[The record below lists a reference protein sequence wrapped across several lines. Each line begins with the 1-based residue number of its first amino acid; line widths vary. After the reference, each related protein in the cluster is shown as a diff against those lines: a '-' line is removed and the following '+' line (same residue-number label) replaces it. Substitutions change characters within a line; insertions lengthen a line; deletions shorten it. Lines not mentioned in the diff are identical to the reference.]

1 MVTMRIL
8 IAIPTYNE
16 CENILQLYERIT
28 QVLPDCEIVVLDDSS
43 PDGTA
48 EIVREIARSNPGV
61 RLFLRNQK
69 LGIGS
74 AHKEAFRQA
83 IACNADVLV
92 TLDADLTHNPEDIPK
107 LLAALQFADVAV
119 GSRFIKGGGLQDWTP
134 IRRALTHL
142 GHIATKY
149 LLQVP
154 YDATGALRAYRING
168 LAAELPLAPVHDGYP
183 FFYQSLTWFVRH
195 NSSVTEVPI
204 VLTARAY
211 GSSKMQTRDVFFGF
225 VGLFK
230 FALTHRT
237 SFRKHRALRS
247 EEKK

>member
-1 MVTMRIL
+1 MNSVL

-16 CENILQLYERIT
+16 RENIIQLCNRISL
-28 QVLPDCEIVVLDDSS
+28 VLPDSDIVVLDDNS
-43 PDGTA
+43 PDGTGEA
-48 EIVREIARSNPGV
+48 VRELARLNPQV
-61 RLFLRNQK
+61 RLISRTQK

-83 IACNADVLV
+83 ITCHADVLV

-119 GSRFIKGGGLQDWTP
+119 GSRFLDGGGLQDWTP
-134 IRRALTHL
+134 IRRTLTHL
-142 GHIATKY
+142 GHLATKY

-168 LAAELPLAPVHDGYP
+168 LATKLPQAPVHDGYP
-183 FFYQSLTWFVRH
+183 FLYQSLTWFVRH

-225 VGLFK
+225 IGLFK
-230 FALTHRT
+230 FALTHRV
-237 SFRKHRALRS
+237 SFRKYRALRS

>member
-1 MVTMRIL
+1 MVTMKIL

-16 CENILQLYERIT
+16 CENILQLYKRIT
-28 QVLPDCEIVVLDDSS
+28 QVLPNCDIVVLDDSS

-48 EIVREIARSNPGV
+48 EIVREIARSNPRV

-107 LLAALQFADVAV
+107 LLGALQVADVAV
-119 GSRFIKGGGLQDWTP
+119 GSRFMKGGGLQDWTP

-142 GHIATKY
+142 GHIATKC

-154 YDATGALRAYRING
+154 FDATGALRAYQMNS
-168 LAAELPLAPVHDGYP
+168 LAVELPEASLHNGYP
-183 FFYQSLTWFVRH
+183 FLYQSLTWFVR
-195 NSSVTEVPI
+195 NDSSVAEVPI

-211 GSSKMQTRDVFFGF
+211 GSSKMRARDVLFGF
-225 VGLFK
+225 LGLFK
-230 FALTHRT
+230 FALTHRK
-237 SFRKHRALRS
+237 SFRRYRVS
-247 EEKK
+247 RIGGE

>member
-1 MVTMRIL
+1 MDKIL

-16 CENILQLYERIT
+16 RENITQLCKRIAV
-28 QVLPDCEIVVLDDSS
+28 VLPDSDIVVLDDGS

-48 EIVREIARSNPGV
+48 ETVREIAKSNPRV
-61 RLFLRNQK
+61 RLFLRSQK

-83 IACNADVLV
+83 IACQADVLV

-119 GSRFIKGGGLQDWTP
+119 GSRFMNGGGLQDWTP
-134 IRRALTHL
+134 IRRAITHL
-142 GHIATKY
+142 GHLATKF

-154 YDATGALRAYRING
+154 FDATGALRAYRINS
-168 LAAELPLAPVHDGYP
+168 LAVKLPQAPVHDGYP
-183 FFYQSLTWFVRH
+183 FFYQSLTWFIRN
-195 NSSVTEVPI
+195 NSSVSEIPI

-211 GSSKMQTRDVFFGF
+211 GSSKMQTRDVVFGF
-225 VGLFK
+225 IGLFE
-230 FALTHRT
+230 FALTHRI
-237 SFRKHRALRS
+237 SFRKYRDSRTRDTD
-247 EEKK
+247 